1 MPRKHIKSIREMTK
15 WERSRNSMAGR
26 SFRVTMMGQAIL
38 GIVALIIGMGL
49 YSYALMGQ
57 CIGEAFTLA
66 RSSAAIISDTMEP
79 EKLAGAVMTLYHDM
93 TPEERETIG
102 TDAYRARFSYLENR
116 EDYQFLMA
124 ILQEFY
130 RSSDV
135 DDIYVAMYDRDTS
148 AVVYIADPAEE
159 EETGC
164 SMGDWDRVSVKEVE
178 KFLTWDGEGRVYNV
192 SNTPQYGWLCTSGV
206 PLTDAAGETVCFVMA
221 DIAMRDVVHGLVSF
235 LLQFVIALVIVIF
248 LLTYILI
255 ARMKKTLVQPINDI
269 AEAAQ
274 NYARDKKAGL
284 SATDHFSALNIHT
297 GDEIENLSLIMAD
310 MERDLTDFESN
321 LTRVTAEKE
330 RIGTELA
337 LATRIQAH
345 MLPNI
350 FPAFPERTEFDIYA
364 SMTPAKEVG
373 GDFYDFFLIDDDRLA
388 LVMADVSGKG
398 VPAALFMMASKI
410 LVKNYAMSGLSPSE
424 VLNAVN
430 AQICANNRE
439 EMFVTVWL
447 GILDIASGK
456 LTAAN
461 AGHEYPVL
469 KQPDG
474 SFELVK
480 DRHGFVIGGLA
491 EARYSDYDL
500 QMAPGAKLFLYT
512 DGVAEATDESE
523 ELFGIQRMLEALRSA
538 EDGAPNE
545 ILQTVD
551 EAVGRFVGRVLQFD
565 DVTMMCIHYIGK
577 NATEGGTFVKEMT
590 VEATVEN
597 IEAVTEFVNA
607 ELEAL
612 NCPLKAQMQIDV
624 AIDEL
629 FGNIAHYAYHPE
641 TGPATVRVE
650 VEQEPLAVIITFID
664 NGVPYDPL
672 ATEEPD
678 VTLSAEERK
687 IGGLGVFLVKK
698 TMDDVSY
705 EYKNGQNILRIR
717 KNM

>member
-1 MPRKHIKSIREMTK
+1 
-15 WERSRNSMAGR
+15 MARR
-26 SFRVTMMGQAIL
+26 SFRVTMMGQIIL

-49 YSYALMGQ
+49 YSHALMGQ
-57 CIGEAFTLA
+57 CISEAFTLA

-93 TPEERETIG
+93 SPEERETIG
-102 TDAYRARFSYLENR
+102 TDAYRTRFSYLENR
-116 EDYQFLMA
+116 EDYQYLQA

-135 DDIYVAMYDRDTS
+135 DDIYVAMYDRATS

-159 EETGC
+159 EENGC
-164 SMGDWDRVSVKEVE
+164 SLGDWDGVSMKEVE
-178 KFLTWDGEGRVYNV
+178 KFLTWDGEGRVYNI
-192 SNTPQYGWLCTSGV
+192 SNTPQYGWLCTTGM

-221 DIAMRDVVHGLVSF
+221 DVAMSDVVRNLAAF
-235 LLQFVIALVIVIF
+235 LLQYVVALFIVIF
-248 LLTYILI
+248 LLTSVLT

-274 NYARDKKAGL
+274 RYARDKKEGL
-284 SATDHFSALNIHT
+284 SSTEHFSALNIRT

-310 MERDLTDFESN
+310 MERDLTDFETN
-321 LTRVTAEKE
+321 LTHVTAEKE

-345 MLPNI
+345 MLPNT
-350 FPAFPERTEFDIYA
+350 FPAFPDKTDFDIYA
-364 SMTPAKEVG
+364 CMTPAKEVG
-373 GDFYDFFLIDDDRLA
+373 GDFYDFFLIDDDHLA

-410 LVKNYAMSGLSPSE
+410 LVKNYAMSGLSPAE

-447 GILDIASGK
+447 GILDITSGR

-461 AGHEYPVL
+461 AGHEYPVM

-474 SFELVK
+474 SFELIK

-491 EARYSDYDL
+491 EARYSEYEL
-500 QMAPGAKLFLYT
+500 QMTPGAKLFLYT
-512 DGVAEATDESE
+512 DGVAEATDASE
-523 ELFGIQRMLEALRSA
+523 ELFGVQRMLEALRGA
-538 EDGAPNE
+538 EDGTPKE
-545 ILQTVD
+545 ILRAVD
-551 EAVGRFVGRVLQFD
+551 AAVGAFVGEALQFD
-565 DVTMMCIHYIGK
+565 DLTMLCIHYIGK
-577 NATEGGTFVKEMT
+577 DATEGGSVMKELT

-612 NCPLKAQMQIDV
+612 DCPLKVQMQIDV

-678 VTLSAEERK
+678 VTLSAEERE

-705 EYKNGQNILRIR
+705 EYKDGQNILRIR